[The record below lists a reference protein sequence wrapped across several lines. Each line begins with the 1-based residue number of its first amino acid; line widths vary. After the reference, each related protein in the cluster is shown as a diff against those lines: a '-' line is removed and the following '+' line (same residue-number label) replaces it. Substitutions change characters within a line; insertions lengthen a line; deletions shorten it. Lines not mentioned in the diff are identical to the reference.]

1 MSIGFRVC
9 MTKGVGSVFFGTSY
23 FLSHNPCWGYHLTF
37 SCYNLESEAL
47 SPFDKNC
54 NFLFFMCP
62 PGIYSFALLRTQHW
76 SHRPSTIT
84 CIPHLKRY
92 SRRLCSRT
100 LKETCVMLRWFSVF
114 GCKDWMIISSWS
126 KYLTVTVARVHSISC
141 KGSWLSCCA
150 ELFQKFRCI
159 KFWQTFSGLK

>member
-1 MSIGFRVC
+1 MS
-9 MTKGVGSVFFGTSY
+9 
-23 FLSHNPCWGYHLTF
+23 FLAPLIFCHTTHV
-37 SCYNLESEAL
+37 EAIISL
-47 SPFDKNC
+47 SAAITWNRRPWARLIKIAD
-54 NFLFFMCP
+54 FLFFMCP

-141 KGSWLSCCA
+141 KGSWLSVCA
-150 ELFQKFRCI
+150 ELFQKIRCI
-159 KFWQTFSGLK
+159 KFWQTYSGLK

>member
-1 MSIGFRVC
+1 MVPIVSPCPEGLEYLWQR
-9 MTKGVGSVFFGTSY
+9 GLGSAFFGTSY
-23 FLSHNPCWGYHLTF
+23 FLSQNPCWGNHL
-37 SCYNLESEAL
+37 
-47 SPFDKNC
+47 
-54 NFLFFMCP
+54 CP
-62 PGIYSFALLRTQHW
+62 CGIYSFALLRTQHW

-150 ELFQKFRCI
+150 ELFQKIRCI
-159 KFWQTFSGLK
+159 KFWQTYSGLK